1 MESIGPIADAAPA
14 RTKAGGRQAALHGF
28 GWGALAGLVLVTLM
42 YLANLLLGLKPL
54 PQLLNQPLLDLMPG
68 FVFGFLIDTLQHA
81 GKVVEE
87 LGLIVAMV
95 VGLGVLGAAWGWTS
109 LRWKSQ
115 HSALA
120 FAAVGWVVVT
130 GVLLPIS
137 GEGFLGL
144 LDGPVTPII
153 WAALF
158 AVYGVVLQ
166 LGAGSPGVREGTDLG
181 RRRMFSVLPVTI
193 GVVSLGVLA
202 VRLVPGW
209 YKAIFNPPEAGLS
222 GISPEVTPVQNFY
235 QVTKNLGGDPSIPAQ
250 GWNLTVGG
258 MVDKPLKLSL
268 SDLRG
273 LPSTT
278 EYVTME
284 CISNNVGGELMSTG
298 SFTGVSL
305 RELLSTAGPQARGT
319 WAAFK
324 ARDGY
329 AESLPMSLIQGAP
342 EILVAYDLDG
352 APLPMGHGFPAR
364 MLIPGHY
371 GMKGPKWL
379 DSIAVVDHESG
390 GYWEQQGWDHNA
402 VIKTTARFD
411 VPREGDIV
419 RLGPVLLAGVAF
431 AGTRGISKVEFSA
444 DAGRTW
450 IEASYKAPLSPLTW
464 VLWQA
469 DWTPAAEGPYDLRV
483 RATDSSGTIQS
494 AQSAASYP
502 SGSSGYHTVHIAV
515 SKA

>member
-1 MESIGPIADAAPA
+1 M
-14 RTKAGGRQAALHGF
+14 TQAGGKRAALRGF
-28 GWGALAGLVLVTLM
+28 GWGALAGVVLVTLM
-42 YLANLLLGLKPL
+42 YLANLLLGLRPL
-54 PQLLNQPLLDLMPG
+54 PQLLNQPLLSVMPG

-87 LGLIVAMV
+87 LGLIIAMV
-95 VGLGVLGAAWGWTS
+95 VGLGLLGAVWGWTS
-109 LRWKSQ
+109 LRWHSQ

-120 FAAVGWVVVT
+120 FAALGWVVVAA
-130 GVLLPIS
+130 VLLPIS
-137 GEGFLGL
+137 GAGFLGL
-144 LDGPVTPII
+144 VDGPTTPLI

-166 LGAGSPGVREGTDLG
+166 LGSESPNLEPATDLG
-181 RRRMFSVLPVTI
+181 RRRMLSVLPVTI
-193 GVVSLGVLA
+193 GIASLGVLA
-202 VRLVPGW
+202 LRLVPNW
-209 YKAIFNPPEAGLS
+209 YNAIFNPPEAGLR

-235 QVTKNLGGDPSIPAQ
+235 VVSKNFSDPTIDAQ
-250 GWNLTVGG
+250 GWSLKVGG

-268 SDLRG
+268 SDLHG
-273 LPSTT
+273 LPVAT

-284 CISNNVGGELMSTG
+284 CVSNDVGGGLMSTG

-305 RELLSTAGPQARGT
+305 RDLLAMAGPQAGGT
-319 WAAFK
+319 WAAFT

-329 AESLPMSLIQGAP
+329 TESLPFSVIQSAP

-364 MLIPGHY
+364 MLIPGRY

-390 GYWEQQGWDHNA
+390 GYWEQQGWDRNA

-411 VPREGDIV
+411 VPSDGDIV
-419 RLGPVLLAGVAF
+419 ALGTVSLAGVAF
-431 AGTRGISKVEFSA
+431 AGTRGVSKVEYST
-444 DAGRTW
+444 DGGRTW
-450 IEASYKAPLSPLTW
+450 TEASFKPPLSHLTW

-469 DWTPAAEGPYDLRV
+469 DWTPGKEGAYDLRV
-483 RATDSSGTIQS
+483 RATDGAGALQSSQS
-494 AQSAASYP
+494 APSYP
-502 SGSSGYHTVHIAV
+502 GGASGYDTVRIAV
-515 SKA
+515 SKS